1 MTDLRHDAPPGD
13 QPGGTTETA
22 KQEAAQ
28 VASTAAEQGKE
39 TASAA
44 AQAASQTAGT
54 AAEGAKQV
62 ASEAAQQVTEV
73 TRQAT
78 DQARELVNQ
87 AQTQLREQ
95 AVSQHE
101 RAASG
106 LADVGRQIRA
116 LAEGR
121 TDEAGFAADSAK
133 QLADKVDGFAGRLEQ
148 RGFDG
153 TIQDLTD
160 FARRRPGTFLLSA
173 AAAGFV
179 VGRLGRGMQA
189 AQQPSSAG
197 AGMPGAPSLPP
208 GATVGTPAE
217 SPALVPPPA
226 SLDAPDPYLPDA
238 RVPGM
243 DGGV

>member
-1 MTDLRHDAPPGD
+1 MTDLRRHDGEAPGTSE
-13 QPGGTTETA
+13 QPGTATQA

-44 AQAASQTAGT
+44 AEAAAQTAGT

-73 TRQAT
+73 TRQAA
-78 DQARELVNQ
+78 DQARELVGQ
-87 AQTQLREQ
+87 AQAQLREQ
-95 AVSQHE
+95 AVSQTE
-101 RAASG
+101 RAAGG
-106 LADVGRQIRA
+106 LSDVGRQIRA

-121 TDEAGFAADSAK
+121 TDEAGFAADGAR
-133 QLADKVDGFAGRLEQ
+133 QIAETIDGLAGRIQQ

-153 TIQDLTD
+153 TVQDLTN

-189 AQQPSSAG
+189 AQEQSGTGG
-197 AGMPGAPSLPP
+197 APGAM
-208 GATVGTPAE
+208 AAQPA
-217 SPALVPPPA
+217 PLVPPPTPLGA
-226 SLDAPDPYLPDA
+226 SDPYLPDTG
-238 RVPGM
+238 VPGM